1 LSGGDFDNNDQL
13 LALSS
18 IGWGLMTAMSSKSIQ
33 DHIQS
38 LSVEEQ
44 IDLLATLL
52 DNTNSSEQTLTLAK
66 SFLDAV
72 GPERANELIERED
85 VWSILL
91 GSYDRRMSSTTES
104 KMTLRQKVEMVLGLG
119 VVLLILMTP
128 VCYFVWFLEADM
140 SQFPPWI
147 AAILTILGWISG
159 IYWLIWIFRNSCD

>member
-1 LSGGDFDNNDQL
+1 
-13 LALSS
+13 
-18 IGWGLMTAMSSKSIQ
+18 MTAMSSKSIQ

-128 VCYFVWFLEADM
+128 SLLFCLVFGSGYEPISSLDCGNFDDIGLDIWD
-140 SQFPPWI
+140 
-147 AAILTILGWISG
+147 ILVNLD
-159 IYWLIWIFRNSCD
+159 LPEFM